1 MSNSEPNQK
10 KLSKDVIRSE
20 NGFKTERLSVSTAE
34 LWSETAVHSK
44 LLDSVLCLL
53 TPAVVKSLPGNFQ
66 GITSLTSAEN
76 WLKTMMAESQLFVVQ
91 LSNSDNIVGFIF
103 LYDGEDGTAHV
114 GYLLGESY
122 WGRGLATELMT
133 GFVSWCT
140 DYTESKQLIAGVEQD
155 NQASVGLLVKLG
167 FTLSEQCGDVDFY
180 HYFLNS

>member
-1 MSNSEPNQK
+1 MSNTEPSQD

-20 NGFKTERLSVSTAE
+20 NSFKTERLSVSTAE
-34 LWSETAVHSK
+34 LWSETSVHSK

-66 GITSLTSAEN
+66 GITSLTAAEN
-76 WLKTMMAESQLFVVQ
+76 WLKTMMSESQLFVVQ
-91 LSNSDNIVGFIF
+91 LSHSDNIVGFVF
-103 LYDGEDGTAHV
+103 LYDGQDGTAHI
-114 GYLLGESY
+114 GYLLGENY

-133 GFVSWCT
+133 GFVSWCI
-140 DYTESKQLIAGVEQD
+140 DYTEFKQLIAGVEQD